1 LLEWSRARL
10 AALQPPL
17 QIKIKIKMPHAKT
30 DSEVTSLAPSS
41 PPRSPPR
48 TRPVYYV
55 QSPSRDSHDG
65 DKTATSVHST
75 PALSPMASPRHSHSS
90 VGRDSSSSRFSG
102 HPKRSGSKAG
112 DKAAGRKGA
121 PQGKGWQEIGVI
133 QEEGLLLDDDEE
145 HTRIVPKKCYYFLV
159 FVLGFVA
166 LFSFFALVLWGASRS
181 QKPQIVMKVTHF
193 IFLVVDSSSAEFLFI
208 PI

>member
-1 LLEWSRARL
+1 L
-10 AALQPPL
+10 AAASAALLSSAAANQDQDAARHDGLGGDQPGALLAAALPAA
-17 QIKIKIKMPHAKT
+17 HAH
-30 DSEVTSLAPSS
+30 
-41 PPRSPPR
+41 
-48 TRPVYYV
+48 PVYYV

-121 PQGKGWQEIGVI
+121 PQGKGWQEIGDKAAECI
-133 QEEGLLLDDDEE
+133 
-145 HTRIVPKKCYYFLV
+145 
-159 FVLGFVA
+159 
-166 LFSFFALVLWGASRS
+166 
-181 QKPQIVMKVTHF
+181 
-193 IFLVVDSSSAEFLFI
+193 VDSACENEYSAATPQGRRLRAHRRNSGQGKITIEEEERT
-208 PI
+208 